1 MNYYDNYEFPNA
13 PTSFPTVQGVTP
25 VQNVKGLATGSW
37 TRVITIP
44 SEQKADVSYT
54 LYNSKYQP
62 LRTYTT
68 NYLSGYIQTDN
79 VLTFRG
85 IPTKTI
91 TTQKKD
97 AAATVVT
104 VTNNYTYDHRERLK
118 THTQQINGGTATLI
132 AENTYDELG
141 MLITKKVGNTTAVP
155 LQKVDYKYNLRGW
168 LTDINNTQLDTEN
181 DLFNLRINYNQS
193 GGRINNK
200 ELYNGNINSML
211 IRTKTDNVLR
221 GYSYYYDDLTV

>member
-1 MNYYDNYEFPNA
+1 
-13 PTSFPTVQGVTP
+13 
-25 VQNVKGLATGSW
+25 
-37 TRVITIP
+37 
-44 SEQKADVSYT
+44 
-54 LYNSKYQP
+54 
-62 LRTYTT
+62 
-68 NYLSGYIQTDN
+68 YLSGYIQTDN

-181 DLFNLRINYNQS
+181 DLFNFRIN
-193 GGRINNK
+193 
-200 ELYNGNINSML
+200 
-211 IRTKTDNVLR
+211 
-221 GYSYYYDDLTV
+221 